1 MDDKEEKNQYSNYVN
16 LSRAKLKAIPKE
28 ILEQKDTLESLDI
41 SGNNFTDFYSVLND
55 LQKLKKLKRLK
66 INIFTPKQAKNII
79 DLMPNLEYLNDEA
92 INEEVNREQKK
103 EKSINNNK
111 EKINIKNKFP
121 SIQIKDINFKSVFIK
136 FEEFFKLNLNKKEI
150 FQKIIWAFNDK
161 CKQLNIKEN
170 KLINEKMTD
179 KEIEKELELSK
190 FISNE
195 LRNIKEDLNNNNNND
210 NNYKFNSVDKLLNI
224 MIENENIKNKCHEIL
239 KEKQKVIKISLKDSD
254 MNKKKISVKSM
265 TNKQSN
271 NILKEQG
278 KTENKLSKKNKTEN
292 KKYFNR
298 SFNKKSAEKF
308 KYSYSSFENLNKRLT
323 FSERKSIFE
332 SRFNKESRIL
342 KKKIDFS
349 YFNEESNILNL
360 FMKSKSDFNT
370 SNIFNDKIKYIIL
383 KEKMNPRIIN
393 LKNLIDIINQIYKIR
408 YNRIEK
414 RNQGFN
420 NKSTLEQDFYA
431 YLKSRYGLKNL
442 IIEWSINILSS
453 IQAYYEI
460 SGEVYL
466 FALIL
471 KNELNEGSIEILNR
485 IKTTMNNILN
495 VIYNY
500 NASKIKNIKQNKE
513 FINENEWKAISNFLY
528 NGDENM
534 INEFIKEVSNFINK
548 LMKDN
553 NIIEKIDKKI
563 LFEDLMNILIL
574 YNMKLRKK
582 YLHNLFD
589 LFSKEDI
596 KRTGIIKIENFKQLM
611 KNSGII
617 KDEKKLE
624 EVTEKLIEI
633 TDLEGS
639 GQITFNDVVECLEIL
654 NLITEKG
661 KIKFLD
667 KLSNEKL

>member
-1 MDDKEEKNQYSNYVN
+1 
-16 LSRAKLKAIPKE
+16 
-28 ILEQKDTLESLDI
+28 
-41 SGNNFTDFYSVLND
+41 
-55 LQKLKKLKRLK
+55 
-66 INIFTPKQAKNII
+66 
-79 DLMPNLEYLNDEA
+79 
-92 INEEVNREQKK
+92 
-103 EKSINNNK
+103 
-111 EKINIKNKFP
+111 
-121 SIQIKDINFKSVFIK
+121 
-136 FEEFFKLNLNKKEI
+136 
-150 FQKIIWAFNDK
+150 
-161 CKQLNIKEN
+161 
-170 KLINEKMTD
+170 MTD

-195 LRNIKEDLNNNNNND
+195 LRKIKEDLNNNNSND

-239 KEKQKVIKISLKDSD
+239 KEKRKVIKISLKDLD

-278 KTENKLSKKNKTEN
+278 KTENKLSKKYKTEN
-292 KKYFNR
+292 KKFCNR
-298 SFNKKSAEKF
+298 SFNKNSAEKF

-370 SNIFNDKIKYIIL
+370 SNIFNDKNIYIIL

-582 YLHNLFD
+582 YLHNLYD

-596 KRTGIIKIENFKQLM
+596 KRKGIIKIENFKQLM

>member
-1 MDDKEEKNQYSNYVN
+1 MDDKEEKNQYSNYAN

-28 ILEQKDTLESLDI
+28 ILKQKDTLESLDI

-92 INEEVNREQKK
+92 INEEVNPEQKK
-103 EKSINNNK
+103 EKSVNNNK

-150 FQKIIWAFNDK
+150 FQQIIWTFNDK

-195 LRNIKEDLNNNNNND
+195 LRKIKEDLNNNNND

-239 KEKQKVIKISLKDSD
+239 KEKQKVIKISLKDLD

-278 KTENKLSKKNKTEN
+278 KTENKLSKKYKTEN
-292 KKYFNR
+292 KKFCNR
-298 SFNKKSAEKF
+298 SFNKNSAEKF
-308 KYSYSSFENLNKRLT
+308 KYFYSSFENLNKRLT

-370 SNIFNDKIKYIIL
+370 SNIFNDENKYIIL
-383 KEKMNPRIIN
+383 YKRKNESKNNKLEKSN
-393 LKNLIDIINQIYKIR
+393 R
-408 YNRIEK
+408 YN
-414 RNQGFN
+414 
-420 NKSTLEQDFYA
+420 KS
-431 YLKSRYGLKNL
+431 NL
-442 IIEWSINILSS
+442 
-453 IQAYYEI
+453 
-460 SGEVYL
+460 
-466 FALIL
+466 
-471 KNELNEGSIEILNR
+471 
-485 IKTTMNNILN
+485 
-495 VIYNY
+495 
-500 NASKIKNIKQNKE
+500 
-513 FINENEWKAISNFLY
+513 
-528 NGDENM
+528 
-534 INEFIKEVSNFINK
+534 
-548 LMKDN
+548 
-553 NIIEKIDKKI
+553 
-563 LFEDLMNILIL
+563 
-574 YNMKLRKK
+574 
-582 YLHNLFD
+582 
-589 LFSKEDI
+589 
-596 KRTGIIKIENFKQLM
+596 
-611 KNSGII
+611 
-617 KDEKKLE
+617 
-624 EVTEKLIEI
+624 
-633 TDLEGS
+633 
-639 GQITFNDVVECLEIL
+639 
-654 NLITEKG
+654 
-661 KIKFLD
+661 
-667 KLSNEKL
+667 

>member
-1 MDDKEEKNQYSNYVN
+1 
-16 LSRAKLKAIPKE
+16 
-28 ILEQKDTLESLDI
+28 
-41 SGNNFTDFYSVLND
+41 
-55 LQKLKKLKRLK
+55 
-66 INIFTPKQAKNII
+66 
-79 DLMPNLEYLNDEA
+79 
-92 INEEVNREQKK
+92 
-103 EKSINNNK
+103 
-111 EKINIKNKFP
+111 
-121 SIQIKDINFKSVFIK
+121 
-136 FEEFFKLNLNKKEI
+136 
-150 FQKIIWAFNDK
+150 
-161 CKQLNIKEN
+161 
-170 KLINEKMTD
+170 
-179 KEIEKELELSK
+179 
-190 FISNE
+190 
-195 LRNIKEDLNNNNNND
+195 
-210 NNYKFNSVDKLLNI
+210 
-224 MIENENIKNKCHEIL
+224 
-239 KEKQKVIKISLKDSD
+239 
-254 MNKKKISVKSM
+254 
-265 TNKQSN
+265 
-271 NILKEQG
+271 
-278 KTENKLSKKNKTEN
+278 
-292 KKYFNR
+292 
-298 SFNKKSAEKF
+298 
-308 KYSYSSFENLNKRLT
+308 
-323 FSERKSIFE
+323 
-332 SRFNKESRIL
+332 
-342 KKKIDFS
+342 
-349 YFNEESNILNL
+349 
-360 FMKSKSDFNT
+360 
-370 SNIFNDKIKYIIL
+370 
-383 KEKMNPRIIN
+383 MNPRIIN

-500 NASKIKNIKQNKE
+500 NVSKIKNIKQNKE

-553 NIIEKIDKKI
+553 NMIEKIDKKI

-582 YLHNLFD
+582 YLHNLYD